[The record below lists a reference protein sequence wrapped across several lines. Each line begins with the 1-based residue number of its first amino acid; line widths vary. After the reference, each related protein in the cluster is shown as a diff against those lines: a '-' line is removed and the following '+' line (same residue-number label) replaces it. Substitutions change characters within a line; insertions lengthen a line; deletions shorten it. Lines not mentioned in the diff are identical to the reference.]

1 MKNVLHGQLEV
12 LCFAGHCNI
21 SSLNLELGSRPGI
34 EFVSGKGFDLA
45 KSAYHMVELQYLFVL
60 VDVSLDGFGQT
71 PSQLFRRKHMYVC
84 MSGDMY

>member
-45 KSAYHMVELQYLFVL
+45 KSASIFVC
-60 VDVSLDGFGQT
+60 VGRCVIGRIWADTITIVSEKT
-71 PSQLFRRKHMYVC
+71 YVC
-84 MSGDMY
+84 VHVWGYVLGT